1 MRIVP
6 GTHKKLGW
14 PDDHININKKLKNE
28 EKLIVK
34 AGSIVIANLNI
45 WHAGSTNYS
54 GEFRRVIMM
63 NIKSRDYDQLLNY
76 KKYLSKSF
84 KKNLKPIEK
93 YLRVH
98 PKADS

>member
-45 WHAGSTNYS
+45 WHAGSTNHT
-54 GEFRRVIMM
+54 GEFRRVIML
-63 NIKSRDYDQLLNY
+63 NIKSRNYDQLLNY

-84 KKNLKPIEK
+84 KKKTETNRK
-93 YLRVH
+93 VF
-98 PKADS
+98 AGS